1 VKKQV
6 PAVAIVAIAVLIVAV
21 AGYMA
26 LIRPKQAEAQRLEE
40 ETAALQVEVDQERAR
55 QKQFAAEIGSTEE
68 IKVRVADLVR
78 LAKAMPE
85 ENDVAG
91 ILVELDAISAGA
103 GVEFL
108 SISPQEPLDSGGFV
122 RQPIQ
127 LTFSGSYF
135 DLSELLYELRNLVRV
150 REGNLQASGRLFT
163 LDQFDIH
170 EASDG
175 FPSIEALLT
184 VSAYRYGS
192 LLSDDLLNIPAELPG
207 GEQPPTETFDNGDGG
222 DGGADD
228 PPALPDDS
236 EQSEAS

>member
-1 VKKQV
+1 M
-6 PAVAIVAIAVLIVAV
+6 AVLIIAI

-26 LIRPKQAEAQRLEE
+26 LVRPKQAEAQQIEDE
-40 ETAALQVEVDQERAR
+40 IAALETEVQLERAR
-55 QKQFAAEIGSTEE
+55 QAQLVAELDSKEE

-135 DLSELLYELRNLVRV
+135 DLSELLYELRSLVRV
-150 REGNLQASGRLFT
+150 RDGNLQASGRLFT

-170 EASDG
+170 EAADG
-175 FPSIEALLT
+175 FPTIEALLT
-184 VSAYRYGS
+184 LSAYRYGN
-192 LLSDDLLNIPAELPG
+192 LLADDLLNIPAELPG
-207 GEQPPTETFDNGDGG
+207 GEQAPTETFENGGG
-222 DGGADD
+222 TND
-228 PPALPDDS
+228 PPDLPES
-236 EQSEAS
+236 QQSEAS